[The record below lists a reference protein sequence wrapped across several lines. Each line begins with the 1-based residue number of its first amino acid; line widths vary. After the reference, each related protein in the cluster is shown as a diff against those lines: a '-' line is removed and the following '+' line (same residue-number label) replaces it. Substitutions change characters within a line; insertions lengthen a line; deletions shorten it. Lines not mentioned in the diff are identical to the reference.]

1 MQDPRHLG
9 SVSYT
14 RKALGVCLSLFVILF
29 YFASLDLAHCNRD
42 PVIERV
48 IMGRCSTFSSCQRWH
63 NFTDPDRGVV
73 SDIRTG

>member
-1 MQDPRHLG
+1 MQDTRYLG

-29 YFASLDLAHCNRD
+29 CFASLDLADCNYD

-48 IMGRCSTFSSCQRWH
+48 IIRLCSTFCSS
-63 NFTDPDRGVV
+63 
-73 SDIRTG
+73 